1 MKTTIIGIA
10 GGTGSGKSTFTDR
23 IKNYFGDKIAI
34 IYHDNYYKPGGG
46 LSLSERKKVNYDH
59 PDSLETTLLVEHLKQ
74 LKNGETIKSPIYD
87 YSMHDRTN
95 ETSTIKPKKVTI
107 VEGILALADESLR
120 NMLDIKIFIE
130 ADADVRILRRIL
142 RDVKQRGRDIEN
154 IMDQYLTTVKPM
166 HNLFVEPTKALA
178 DIVVNSGMNDI
189 ALDIIKTKIEK
200 CLDS

>member
-95 ETSTIKPKKVTI
+95 ETSTIKPKKVII

>member
-1 MKTTIIGIA
+1 MNTTIIGIA

-23 IKNYFGDKIAI
+23 VKKHFGNKIAV

-46 LSLSERKKVNYDH
+46 LSLTERKKVNYDH
-59 PDSLETTLLVEHLKQ
+59 PDSLETSLLVEHLKL
-74 LKNGETIKSPIYD
+74 LKNGKAIKSPIYD
-87 YSMHDRTN
+87 YSIHDRTN
-95 ETSTIKPKKVTI
+95 KTSTIKPKKVII

-120 NMLDIKIFIE
+120 NMLDMKIFIE

-178 DIVVNSGMNDI
+178 DVVVNSGMNDI
-189 ALDIIKTKIEK
+189 ALDLIITKIEK
-200 CLDS
+200 CLSS

>member
-1 MKTTIIGIA
+1 MNTTIIGIA

-23 IKNYFGDKIAI
+23 IKNYFGDDIAV

-59 PDSLETTLLVEHLKQ
+59 PDSLETSLLVEHLNC
-74 LKNGETIKSPIYD
+74 LKNGQTIKSPIYD
-87 YSMHDRTN
+87 YSIHDRTDR
-95 ETSTIKPKKVTI
+95 TSTIKPKKVII

-178 DIVVNSGMNDI
+178 DIVVNSGMNDV
-189 ALDIIKTKIEK
+189 ALDIVKTKIEK
-200 CLDS
+200 CLNS

>member
-23 IKNYFGDKIAI
+23 IKNYFGDKIAV

-87 YSMHDRTN
+87 YSMHDRTS
-95 ETSTIKPKKVTI
+95 ETSTIKPKKVII